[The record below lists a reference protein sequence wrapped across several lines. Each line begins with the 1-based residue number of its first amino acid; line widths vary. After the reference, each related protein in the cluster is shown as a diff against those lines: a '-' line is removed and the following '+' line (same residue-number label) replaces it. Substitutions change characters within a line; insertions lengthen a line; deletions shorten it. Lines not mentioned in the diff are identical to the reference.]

1 MKFNRSQI
9 VGSLIL
15 LAVIFLYVVL
25 RAYLQ

>member
-15 LAVIFLYVVL
+15 LLVIILYIVL